1 MDQLLNRLLMAAAP
15 SGYEEAVQALFKE
28 SIAQYVDEVRTDTFG
43 NVIAVRKGQDGAP
56 KLMLS
61 AHCDEIGLLVSNI
74 DDNGYLYVQ
83 EIGGID
89 TDLLPGRKV
98 EIHTEKGVVPGVFG
112 KTAIHLSKGEEKKK
126 LEVTDLW
133 LDIAAKSKDEALERV
148 QIGDFVTFAKD
159 VVNYD
164 NGIVASPSTDNR
176 IGLWVLV
183 ETARLLADASPRC
196 TVYFVSSCQEELG
209 ARGAKTAADTIHPDE
224 GIAIDVTHATDY
236 PTAETK
242 LTGTIKLGQGPV
254 ITMGP
259 NINATVCKRLK
270 AAVEDMPVQYEAI
283 ARPTGTDAN
292 VIQLSSGG
300 VKTGLVSI
308 PCRYM
313 HTPYEMVSIEDAR
326 IAAQLLK
333 KYSLQDI
340 DNSLN
345 V

>member
-1 MDQLLNRLLMAAAP
+1 MDELLNRLLLAAAP

-28 SIAQYVDEVRTDTFG
+28 SIAKYVDEVRTDTFG
-43 NVIAVRKGQDGAP
+43 NVIAVKKGSDGAP

-61 AHCDEIGLLVSNI
+61 AHCDEIGFLVSNI

-89 TDLLPGRKV
+89 TELLPGRKV
-98 EIHTEKGVVPGVFG
+98 EIHTDKGVVPGVFG
-112 KTAIHLSKGEEKKK
+112 KKAIHLTNGEEKKK

-133 LDIAAKSKDEALERV
+133 LDIAAKSKEEALARV
-148 QIGDFVTFAKD
+148 QIGDFVTFEKD
-159 VVNYD
+159 VINYD

-176 IGLWVLV
+176 IGLWVLLD
-183 ETARLLADASPRC
+183 TARLLANTPLRR

-209 ARGAKTAADTIHPDE
+209 ARGAKAAADTIHPDE

-242 LTGTIKLGQGPV
+242 LTGIIKLGKGPV
-254 ITMGP
+254 IAMGP
-259 NINATVCKRLK
+259 NVNATVCKRLR
-270 AAVEDMPVQYEAI
+270 AAVDDLPIQYEAI

-292 VIQLSSGG
+292 VIQISSGG

-326 IAAQLLK
+326 NAANLLK

-340 DNSLN
+340 DISLN